1 MVSVVLAV
9 LRSGMNMGSDVS
21 ERDDAILTTDVGR
34 WASYPSL
41 SSFDAITIH
50 VIAIAMPL
58 LEQNITRN
66 SQYYLSTSPRA
77 FVLDWEEE
85 LPEEV
90 TNVASLDII
99 M

>member
-9 LRSGMNMGSDVS
+9 LRSGMNLGSDVS
-21 ERDDAILTTDVGR
+21 EQDDAILTTDVGR
-34 WASYPSL
+34 WASHPSF
-41 SSFDAITIH
+41 SFDAITIH
-50 VIAIAMPL
+50 FIATAMPL
-58 LEQNITRN
+58 LEQNITEN

-77 FVLDWEEE
+77 FVLDWDEE
-85 LPEEV
+85 LPDEV